1 MKNFWKNKNVFVT
14 GINGFIGGNLSKLLL
29 ANGANVFGLIRDLN
43 KDTFIYFESLT
54 DKITFING
62 DLTNKDLISR
72 IISEYRI
79 DAVFHFAA
87 QVEIGVALNNPY
99 LTYETNIRGTYALLD
114 GIKQSATKVQS
125 IIIAS
130 SDKAYGSYP
139 SSMMPYKEEY
149 PLKPIFPYDVSKA
162 CADMIAQSYANEP
175 FNMPIV
181 VTRFCNI
188 FGPGQ
193 LNFSAIIPDAIRS
206 ALNYSK
212 FIPRGN
218 GKQIRDYIYVEDVAD
233 LYLKMSQNIFQNP
246 KKFRGE
252 TFNAGTKKGKSAKEV
267 LKNIYMICENKF
279 EYGKVLLSMKKR
291 SPLGE
296 IDKQI
301 MDYKKINKFIG
312 WKPQHTFN
320 DGLTK
325 TIKWYKNYL
334 SSKYDKV

>member
-29 ANGANVFGLIRDLN
+29 VNGANVFGLVRDLN
-43 KDTFIYFESLT
+43 KDSFIYYENLA

-79 DAVFHFAA
+79 NAVFHFAA

-114 GIKQSATKVQS
+114 GIKQSTTNVQS

-130 SDKAYGSYP
+130 SDKAYGSYA

-162 CADMIAQSYANEP
+162 CADMIAQSYANKP

-218 GKQIRDYIYVEDVAD
+218 GKQVRDYIYVEDVAD
-233 LYLKMSQNIFQNP
+233 LYLRMSQNIFLNP
-246 KKFRGE
+246 KKFRGQI
-252 TFNAGTKKGKSAKEV
+252 FKKKKKKGKSVKEI
-267 LKNIYMICENKF
+267 LKNVYTICENKPL
-279 EYGKVLLSMKKR
+279 YDKILLQMKKK

-296 IDKQI
+296 IEIQI
-301 MDYKKINKFIG
+301 MDYKKINKYTG
-312 WKPQHTFN
+312 WEPLRTF
-320 DGLTK
+320 DEGLAL
-325 TIKWYKNYL
+325 TIEWYKSYL
-334 SSKYDKV
+334 INKYDND